1 MPAQSRE
8 ELSLFDWL
16 LWRYH
21 YLPYSGATGENI
33 KYLVFDCR
41 ARPLACLLYGAAG
54 VAVMIAFANCA
65 CRSKTFMCGRC
76 ARTFANV

>member
-1 MPAQSRE
+1 MAQPVVEPIESRLGILEPLCIAPAQSRE

-21 YLPYSGATGENI
+21 YLPYSGAVGENI

-41 ARPLACLLYGAAG
+41 ARPGSGANLKSWPCSG
-54 VAVMIAFANCA
+54 NGQ
-65 CRSKTFMCGRC
+65 R
-76 ARTFANV
+76 